1 MSFENSSGMKL
12 TKIMTIL
19 AFGAVMVIM
28 ANSAHGATV
37 RVSWNPNSE
46 PDLDGYKVYYGTL
59 SGTYTQV
66 IDVGAVTSTDVSNL
80 GEGHTYYFAVTA
92 YDVDGNESGFSNEA
106 FLLIPNSG
114 SDEPSGDTPP
124 ITDIVDTDMDGI
136 PDEIEDQ
143 WGMDALDPLDSLMD
157 DDGDGVVNLVEYM
170 AGTSPVD
177 ATEHPFSDNVL
188 KDIIGELGETVDLS
202 SVNPEGRFSI
212 VPLTNAVPAPV
223 NNAITPS
230 APGAY
235 LYNVIDSDSSL
246 VYRLRVSVT
255 QQLTVIGAYEPGS
268 FMELA
273 DQIFGIR
280 IDIPGDAIVRAVP
293 VGIGNVTPEALSA
306 VEYGDALLFDVL
318 PFGLVLSKPALI
330 TVHYEKENPVVQ
342 RYDST
347 SDTWVDVE
355 DVTAADGEVTI
366 STYELGTFRVL
377 SDEAAG
383 GGDTDTPVADD
394 GGSGGGCF
402 IQTAGF

>member
-136 PDEIEDQ
+136 PDEIDDQ

-188 KDIIGELGETVDLS
+188 KDI
-202 SVNPEGRFSI
+202 
-212 VPLTNAVPAPV
+212 
-223 NNAITPS
+223 
-230 APGAY
+230 
-235 LYNVIDSDSSL
+235 
-246 VYRLRVSVT
+246 
-255 QQLTVIGAYEPGS
+255 
-268 FMELA
+268 M
-273 DQIFGIR
+273 
-280 IDIPGDAIVRAVP
+280 RA
-293 VGIGNVTPEALSA
+293 G
-306 VEYGDALLFDVL
+306 
-318 PFGLVLSKPALI
+318 
-330 TVHYEKENPVVQ
+330 
-342 RYDST
+342 
-347 SDTWVDVE
+347 
-355 DVTAADGEVTI
+355 
-366 STYELGTFRVL
+366 
-377 SDEAAG
+377 
-383 GGDTDTPVADD
+383 
-394 GGSGGGCF
+394 
-402 IQTAGF
+402 